1 MGAIQQGVSNLLGT
15 AAILAGGGK
24 KLSSDAAEIER
35 RKEQE
40 ELENRANIAQ
50 SANLEKRAIFKE
62 EMEAAKDDPLY
73 AETRAQV
80 ENDYQFSQGGFGEL
94 SKDDLIGQAKVE
106 NTTLG
111 ILAAEKAQKRIQLL
125 RETDPTFKLRE
136 DYASGKISSFK
147 EYQDKLNNY
156 YIEKEANMNTTIKT
170 AADVANIYKESMRE
184 RNEIMHALEQE
195 QEEEN
200 K

>member
-24 KLSSDAAEIER
+24 KLASDAAEIER
-35 RKEQE
+35 RQEQE
-40 ELENRANIAQ
+40 ELESRANIAY
-50 SANLEKRAIFKE
+50 SANLEKEAIYKE

-73 AETRAQV
+73 AETRADI
-80 ENDYQFSQGGFGEL
+80 ENKYHLSQGGFGEL
-94 SKDDLIGQAKVE
+94 SKDDLVGQAKVE
-106 NTTLG
+106 KATLS

-136 DYASGKISSFK
+136 EYASGKISSFK
-147 EYQDKLNNY
+147 EYQNKLNNY
-156 YIEKEANMNTTIKT
+156 YIEKEANMNKRIESI
-170 AADVANIYKESMRE
+170 ADSARIYKDIKDRE
-184 RNEIMHALEQE
+184 FELMQE
-195 QEEEN
+195 QKEEN